1 MAIKSVYGLFD
12 LPYFAIYAIDL
23 CRDSTELAK
32 HCEEKFA
39 NLQMLQISLSIKQ
52 GDSEMAKTFMGVRLR
67 SLRAERGMTQA
78 ALAQTLEL
86 SPSYLNQIE
95 QDQRPLT
102 VAVLLKIHK
111 VLGVDIQQFSEDE
124 EARLLAQLRDAMAAM
139 PQGNGGVPLP
149 ELREVASKLPHLAQ
163 ALLAMH
169 QRHMA
174 DAERLEALTARLG
187 DDRSAI
193 DDDSAGSLHIE
204 PAHQMPF
211 EAVRDFF
218 FAHRNHF
225 DALDRAAEAL
235 ALQAKEQTLSQGG
248 SLQEWLQLRLQS
260 KHQVQVLR
268 GSHGDT
274 SNHRRFDVATRT
286 LSVAPQL
293 RPAQQAFQLATQ
305 LALLEFDALIES
317 ALQSTHWQDEATR
330 RLARMGLANYVA
342 GAFVLPYGEF
352 LQAAE
357 SLQYDID
364 LLANRFGVG
373 FETVC
378 HRLST
383 LQRVEAP
390 GVPFFFIRVDRAG
403 NISKRQSATHFH
415 FSKTGGTCPLWVV
428 YEAFTQPGRI
438 VPQLASMPDGRVY
451 LWVARTISHAGTGW
465 GAPNKTFSIGLG
477 CDLQHAARLVYSNGL
492 DLRNVDA
499 STRIGMGCKVCER
512 NACPQRAF
520 PFIGKPLTVNENES
534 GFVPYG

>member
-1 MAIKSVYGLFD
+1 
-12 LPYFAIYAIDL
+12 
-23 CRDSTELAK
+23 
-32 HCEEKFA
+32 
-39 NLQMLQISLSIKQ
+39 
-52 GDSEMAKTFMGVRLR
+52 MAKTFMGVRLR

-78 ALAQTLEL
+78 ALAQALEI

-102 VAVLLKIHK
+102 VPVLLKIHK

-124 EARLLAQLRDAMAAM
+124 EARLLAQLRDVLAAL
-139 PQGNGGVPLP
+139 PQADGVVPLP
-149 ELREVASKLPHLAQ
+149 ELREVASKLPQLAQ

-169 QRHMA
+169 QRHLA
-174 DAERLEALTARLG
+174 DAERLDALTARLG
-187 DDRSAI
+187 DGRSDLDGGGVALGG
-193 DDDSAGSLHIE
+193 SARR
-204 PAHQMPF
+204 MPF

-218 FAHRNHF
+218 FAHRNYF
-225 DALDRAAEAL
+225 DALDRAAEIL
-235 ALQAKEQTLSQGG
+235 AKQAREQGG
-248 SLQEWLQLRLQS
+248 SMQEWLQHRLQAQH
-260 KHQVQVLR
+260 KVLVVR
-268 GSHGDT
+268 A
-274 SNHRRFDVATRT
+274 SNAIDVGQDHRHRRFDAGTRT
-286 LSVAPQL
+286 LYVAPQL
-293 RPAQQAFQLATQ
+293 SPAQQAFQLATQ
-305 LALLEFDALIES
+305 LALLEFAPLIEE
-317 ALQSTHWQDEATR
+317 ALQSTPWQDDATR
-330 RLARMGLANYVA
+330 RLARTGLANYVA

-364 LLANRFGVG
+364 LLARRFGVG

-383 LQRVEAP
+383 LQRADAP

-451 LWVARTISHAGTGW
+451 LWIARTISHEGAGW
-465 GAPNKTFSIGLG
+465 GAPGKTFSIGLG
-477 CDLQHAARLVYSNGL
+477 CDLQHAARLVYSRGL

-499 STRIGMGCKVCER
+499 ATPIGMGCKVCER

-520 PFIGKPLTVNENES
+520 PFVGKPLKVNENES

>member
-1 MAIKSVYGLFD
+1 
-12 LPYFAIYAIDL
+12 
-23 CRDSTELAK
+23 
-32 HCEEKFA
+32 
-39 NLQMLQISLSIKQ
+39 
-52 GDSEMAKTFMGVRLR
+52 MAKTFMGVRLR

-78 ALAQTLEL
+78 ALAQALGL

-124 EARLLAQLRDAMAAM
+124 EARLLAQLRDALAAM
-139 PQGNGGVPLP
+139 PQPTAAVPLP
-149 ELREVASKLPHLAQ
+149 ELREVATRLPQLAQ

-169 QRHMA
+169 QRHVA
-174 DAERLEALTARLG
+174 DVERLDALTARLG
-187 DDRSAI
+187 DGRSELA
-193 DDDSAGSLHIE
+193 DGGAGASALLAE
-204 PAHQMPF
+204 PPRQMPF

-225 DALDRAAEAL
+225 DALDRAAETL
-235 ALQAKEQTLSQGG
+235 ATQAREQAGSQGG
-248 SLQEWLQLRLQS
+248 SLQEWLQFRLQAR
-260 KHQVQVLR
+260 HQVLVLR
-268 GSHGDT
+268 GSQGGAH
-274 SNHRRFDVATRT
+274 SHRRFDAATRT
-286 LSVAPQL
+286 LYVAPQL

-305 LALLEFDALIES
+305 LALLEFDALIED
-317 ALQSTHWQDEATR
+317 ALKSTLWQDDATR

-357 SLQYDID
+357 SLQYDVD
-364 LLANRFGVG
+364 LLARRFGVG

-383 LQRVEAP
+383 LQRAEAP

-451 LWVARTISHAGTGW
+451 LWIARTISRAGHGW
-465 GAPNKTFSIGLG
+465 GAPGKTFSIGMG
-477 CDLQHAARLVYSNGL
+477 CDLQHAARLVYSKGL
-492 DLRNVDA
+492 DLRHLEA
-499 STRIGMGCKVCER
+499 ATPIGMGCKVCER

-520 PFIGKPLTVNENES
+520 PFVGKPLRVNEHES

>member
-1 MAIKSVYGLFD
+1 
-12 LPYFAIYAIDL
+12 
-23 CRDSTELAK
+23 
-32 HCEEKFA
+32 
-39 NLQMLQISLSIKQ
+39 
-52 GDSEMAKTFMGVRLR
+52 MAKTFMGVRLR

-78 ALAQTLEL
+78 ALAQALEL

-102 VAVLLKIHK
+102 VAVLLKIHR

-124 EARLLAQLRDAMAAM
+124 EARLLAQLRDALAAM
-139 PQGNGGVPLP
+139 PQADGAVPLP
-149 ELREVASKLPHLAQ
+149 ELREVAAKLPHLAQ

-169 QRHMA
+169 RRQQQ
-174 DAERLEALTARLG
+174 DAERIDALTARLG
-187 DDRSAI
+187 DGRAQLGDGDAAPR
-193 DDDSAGSLHIE
+193 
-204 PAHQMPF
+204 QMAF

-225 DALDRAAEAL
+225 DALDRAAEHL
-235 ALQAKEQTLSQGG
+235 ARQAKEQGG
-248 SLQEWLQLRLQS
+248 QLPDWLQHRLQV
-260 KHQVQVLR
+260 KHNVLVLR
-268 GSHGDT
+268 ASGTPESKDH
-274 SNHRRFDVATRT
+274 SHRRFDAATRT
-286 LSVAPQL
+286 LYVAPQL

-305 LALLEFDALIES
+305 LALLEFDAQIE
-317 ALQSTHWQDEATR
+317 AELQSTHWQDDATR

-342 GAFVLPYGEF
+342 GAFVLPYAEF

-364 LLANRFGVG
+364 LLAHRFGVG

-383 LQRVEAP
+383 LQRAEAP

-451 LWVARTISHAGTGW
+451 LWIARTISQAGAGG
-465 GAPNKTFSIGLG
+465 GAPGKTFSSGLG
-477 CDLQHAARLVYSNGL
+477 CDLQLAARLVYSRGL
-492 DLRNVDA
+492 DLRKVDA
-499 STRIGMGCKVCER
+499 ATPIGMGCKVCER
-512 NACPQRAF
+512 SACPQRAF
-520 PFIGKPLTVNENES
+520 PFVGKPLLVNENES
-534 GFVPYG
+534 GFVPYGAVGTV

>member
-1 MAIKSVYGLFD
+1 
-12 LPYFAIYAIDL
+12 
-23 CRDSTELAK
+23 
-32 HCEEKFA
+32 
-39 NLQMLQISLSIKQ
+39 
-52 GDSEMAKTFMGVRLR
+52 MAKTFMGVRLR

-78 ALAQTLEL
+78 ALAQALDL

-124 EARLLAQLRDAMAAM
+124 EARLLAQLRDALAAM
-139 PQGNGGVPLP
+139 PQADGAVPLP
-149 ELREVASKLPHLAQ
+149 ELREVAAKLPHLAQ

-169 QRHMA
+169 RRQQQ
-174 DAERLEALTARLG
+174 DAERIDALTARLG
-187 DDRSAI
+187 DGRAQLGDGDAAPR
-193 DDDSAGSLHIE
+193 
-204 PAHQMPF
+204 QMAF

-225 DALDRAAEAL
+225 DALDRAAEHL
-235 ALQAKEQTLSQGG
+235 ARQAKEQGG
-248 SLQEWLQLRLQS
+248 QLQDWLQHRLQAR
-260 KHQVQVLR
+260 HNVLVLR
-268 GSHGDT
+268 ALGTPESKDH
-274 SNHRRFDVATRT
+274 SHRRFDAATRT
-286 LSVAPQL
+286 LYVAPQL

-305 LALLEFDALIES
+305 LALLEFDAQIE
-317 ALQSTHWQDEATR
+317 AELQSTHWQDDATR

-342 GAFVLPYGEF
+342 GAFVLPYAEF

-364 LLANRFGVG
+364 LLARRFGVG

-383 LQRVEAP
+383 LQRAEAP

-451 LWVARTISHAGTGW
+451 LWIARTISQAGAGW
-465 GAPNKTFSIGLG
+465 GAPGKTFSIGLG
-477 CDLQHAARLVYSNGL
+477 CDLQHAARLVYSRGL
-492 DLRNVDA
+492 DLRKVDA
-499 STRIGMGCKVCER
+499 ATPIGMGCKVCER
-512 NACPQRAF
+512 SACPQRAF
-520 PFIGKPLTVNENES
+520 PFVGKPLLVNENQS
-534 GFVPYG
+534 GFVPYGAVGTV

>member
-1 MAIKSVYGLFD
+1 
-12 LPYFAIYAIDL
+12 
-23 CRDSTELAK
+23 
-32 HCEEKFA
+32 
-39 NLQMLQISLSIKQ
+39 
-52 GDSEMAKTFMGVRLR
+52 MAKTFMGVRLR

-78 ALAQTLEL
+78 ALAQALEL

-102 VAVLLKIHK
+102 VPVLLKIHK

-124 EARLLAQLRDAMAAM
+124 EARLLAQLRDALAAM
-139 PQGNGGVPLP
+139 PQPEGAVPLP
-149 ELREVASKLPHLAQ
+149 ELREVASKLPQLTQ

-169 QRHMA
+169 QRYLA
-174 DAERLEALTARLG
+174 DTERLEALTARLG
-187 DDRSAI
+187 DGRS
-193 DDDSAGSLHIE
+193 DLEGDSIALSE
-204 PAHQMPF
+204 PTRQMPF

-218 FAHRNHF
+218 FAHRNYF
-225 DALDRAAEAL
+225 NALDRAAEAL
-235 ALQAKEQTLSQGG
+235 AKLAAEQS
-248 SLQEWLQLRLQS
+248 SVQEWLQNRLQARH
-260 KHQVQVLR
+260 KVLVFR
-268 GSHGDT
+268 AANASEAEHR
-274 SNHRRFDVATRT
+274 HRRFDIGTRT
-286 LSVAPQL
+286 LYIAPQL
-293 RPAQQAFQLATQ
+293 SPAQQAFQLATQ
-305 LALLEFDALIES
+305 LALLEFEPLISEALS
-317 ALQSTHWQDEATR
+317 STQWQDEATR
-330 RLARMGLANYVA
+330 RLARTGLANYVA

-364 LLANRFGVG
+364 LLARRFGVG

-383 LQRVEAP
+383 LQRADAP

-451 LWVARTISHAGTGW
+451 LWIARTISHAGTGW
-465 GAPNKTFSIGLG
+465 GAPGKTFSIGLG
-477 CDLQHAARLVYSNGL
+477 CDLQHAARLVYSRGL

-499 STRIGMGCKVCER
+499 ATPIGMGCKVCER

-520 PFIGKPLTVNENES
+520 PFVGKPLIVNENES

>member
-1 MAIKSVYGLFD
+1 
-12 LPYFAIYAIDL
+12 
-23 CRDSTELAK
+23 
-32 HCEEKFA
+32 
-39 NLQMLQISLSIKQ
+39 
-52 GDSEMAKTFMGVRLR
+52 MAKTFMGVRLR

-78 ALAQTLEL
+78 ALAQALGL

-111 VLGVDIQQFSEDE
+111 VLGLDIQQFSEDE
-124 EARLLAQLRDAMAAM
+124 EARLLAQLRDALAAM
-139 PQGNGGVPLP
+139 PQPEAAVPLP
-149 ELREVASKLPHLAQ
+149 ELREVASRLPQLAQ

-169 QRHMA
+169 QRHVA
-174 DAERLEALTARLG
+174 DVERLEALTARLG
-187 DDRSAI
+187 DGRSELAEGGGGA
-193 DDDSAGSLHIE
+193 SALLAE
-204 PAHQMPF
+204 PARQMPF

-225 DALDRAAEAL
+225 DALDRAAETL
-235 ALQAKEQTLSQGG
+235 ATQAREQTSAQGG
-248 SLQEWLQLRLQS
+248 SLQEWLQFRLQAR
-260 KHQVQVLR
+260 HQVLVLR
-268 GSHGDT
+268 GSQGGVH
-274 SNHRRFDVATRT
+274 SHRRFDAATRT
-286 LSVAPQL
+286 LYVAPQL

-305 LALLEFDALIES
+305 LALLEFDALIED
-317 ALQSTHWQDEATR
+317 ALKPTHWQDEATR

-352 LQAAE
+352 LQTAE
-357 SLQYDID
+357 SLQYDVD
-364 LLANRFGVG
+364 LLARRFGVG

-383 LQRVEAP
+383 LQRAEAP

-451 LWVARTISHAGTGW
+451 LWIARTISRAGHGW
-465 GAPNKTFSIGLG
+465 GAPGKTFSIGMG
-477 CDLQHAARLVYSNGL
+477 CDLQHAARLVYSKGL
-492 DLRNVDA
+492 DLRHLEA
-499 STRIGMGCKVCER
+499 ATPIGMGCKVCER

-520 PFIGKPLTVNENES
+520 PFVGKPLRVNEHES

>member
-1 MAIKSVYGLFD
+1 
-12 LPYFAIYAIDL
+12 
-23 CRDSTELAK
+23 LAN
-32 HCEEKFA
+32 HCEAKA
-39 NLQMLQISLSIKQ
+39 VDLRILQILRVTQ
-52 GDSEMAKTFMGVRLR
+52 GAITVAKTFMGVRLR

-78 ALAQTLEL
+78 ALAQALEL

-102 VAVLLKIHK
+102 VSVLLKIHR

-124 EARLLAQLRDAMAAM
+124 EARLLAQLRDALAAI
-139 PQGNGGVPLP
+139 PPAAAAVPLP
-149 ELREVASKLPHLAQ
+149 ELRELASKLPHLAQ

-169 QRHMA
+169 QRHLA
-174 DAERLEALTARLG
+174 DAERLEALTLRLG
-187 DDRSAI
+187 DDRSAL
-193 DDDSAGSLHIE
+193 DDSEDAGNSGQLLAE
-204 PAHQMPF
+204 PARQMPF

-235 ALQAKEQTLSQGG
+235 AEQAKEQARSQR
-248 SLQEWLQLRLQS
+248 SALQEWLQLRLHER
-260 KHQVQVLR
+260 HQVLVLR
-268 GSHGDT
+268 GGQEVYGAAHS
-274 SNHRRFDVATRT
+274 HRRFDSTTRT
-286 LSVAPQL
+286 LYVAPQL

-305 LALLEFDALIES
+305 LALLEFDGLIED
-317 ALQSTHWQDEATR
+317 ALQSTHWQNEATR

-364 LLANRFGVG
+364 LLARRFGVG

-383 LQRVEAP
+383 LQRAEAP

-415 FSKTGGTCPLWVV
+415 FSKTGGTCPLWGV
-428 YEAFTQPGRI
+428 YEAFAQPGRI

-451 LWVARTISHAGTGW
+451 LWIARTISRAGPGW
-465 GAPNKTFSIGLG
+465 GAPGKTFSIGLG
-477 CDLQHAARLVYSNGL
+477 CDLQHAARLVYSKGL
-492 DLRNVDA
+492 DLRNLEA
-499 STRIGMGCKVCER
+499 ATPIGMGCKVCER

-520 PFIGKPLTVNENES
+520 PFVGKPLKVNENES
-534 GFVPYG
+534 GFLPYG

>member
-1 MAIKSVYGLFD
+1 
-12 LPYFAIYAIDL
+12 
-23 CRDSTELAK
+23 
-32 HCEEKFA
+32 
-39 NLQMLQISLSIKQ
+39 
-52 GDSEMAKTFMGVRLR
+52 MAKTFMGVRLR

-78 ALAQTLEL
+78 ALAQALEL

-111 VLGVDIQQFSEDE
+111 ALGVDIQQFSEDE

-149 ELREVASKLPHLAQ
+149 ELREVASKLPQLAQ
-163 ALLAMH
+163 ALLTMH
-169 QRHMA
+169 QRHVA

-193 DDDSAGSLHIE
+193 EDVSAGSL
-204 PAHQMPF
+204 QMPF

-235 ALQAKEQTLSQGG
+235 ALQAREQTSSQGG
-248 SLQEWLQLRLQS
+248 SLQEWFQFRLQS

-268 GSHGDT
+268 CGHRGGGSAQ
-274 SNHRRFDVATRT
+274 SHRHFDAATRT

-305 LALLEFDALIES
+305 LALLEFDALIEA

-357 SLQYDID
+357 NLQYDID
-364 LLANRFGVG
+364 LLARRFGVG

-383 LQRVEAP
+383 LQRPEAP

-451 LWVARTISHAGTGW
+451 LWIARTISHAGAGW
-465 GAPNKTFSIGLG
+465 GAPGKTFSIGLG
-477 CDLQHAARLVYSNGL
+477 CDLQHAARLVYSKGL

-499 STRIGMGCKVCER
+499 STPIGMGCKICER

-520 PFIGKPLTVNENES
+520 PFVGKPLAVNENES